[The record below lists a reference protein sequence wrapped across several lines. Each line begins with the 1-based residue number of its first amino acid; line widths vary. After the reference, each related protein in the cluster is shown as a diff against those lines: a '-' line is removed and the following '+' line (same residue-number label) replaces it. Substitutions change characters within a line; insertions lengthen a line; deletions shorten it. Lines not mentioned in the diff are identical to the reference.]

1 MDLIWTV
8 AIALI
13 PASLFAAARMRP
25 QPVKVAAT
33 ARKGRR

>member
-1 MDLIWTV
+1 MDLIWTA

-13 PASLFAAARMRP
+13 TVSVLAATRMRP